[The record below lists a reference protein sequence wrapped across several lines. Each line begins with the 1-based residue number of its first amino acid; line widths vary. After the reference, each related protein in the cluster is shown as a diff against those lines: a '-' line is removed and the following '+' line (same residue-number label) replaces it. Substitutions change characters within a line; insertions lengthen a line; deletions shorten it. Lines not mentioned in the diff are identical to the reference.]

1 MARRR
6 AASGIT
12 KHRVGGVAGAR
23 SRFTATSAGGVR
35 QSLKPRTAPQ
45 AVEPEALVA
54 TAWFDSGEEGEPY
67 SATIRFTGRRTPTGG
82 DSAARR
88 TFAQDETIDTVVRG
102 TGPVSIT
109 AWVYGL
115 EPGEWTVNAE
125 LLRTPTGIRESP
137 VRPDRAGRVPISL
150 AAWSWRHWAVSTA
163 TAASLKTRWAPLAPL
178 ARQPAVLPGVY
189 LAFAIVG
196 FLVALG
202 SQAAILTREHI
213 DVGSSLAASLIALL
227 AGLIGAKLWYAVLH
241 PDESII
247 KGGWA
252 VDGFLVVA
260 PLVAVVALRALD
272 LPAGAVLDAVAPGVF
287 LAVAIGRV
295 GCFLTG
301 CCAGRCTAARWG
313 VWSSDRRVGARRI
326 PAQLLESGAGL
337 VIGVATSLVVM
348 ADRLPVHGAVFVTS
362 LAAYA
367 VVRQALLRMRAERR
381 ASYRTLPMTAAAAG
395 FVVLGVGLFSFH
407 SGPMIAP

>member
-1 MARRR
+1 
-6 AASGIT
+6 
-12 KHRVGGVAGAR
+12 
-23 SRFTATSAGGVR
+23 
-35 QSLKPRTAPQ
+35 
-45 AVEPEALVA
+45 
-54 TAWFDSGEEGEPY
+54 
-67 SATIRFTGRRTPTGG
+67 
-82 DSAARR
+82 
-88 TFAQDETIDTVVRG
+88 
-102 TGPVSIT
+102 
-109 AWVYGL
+109 
-115 EPGEWTVNAE
+115 
-125 LLRTPTGIRESP
+125 
-137 VRPDRAGRVPISL
+137 VPISL

-348 ADRLPVHGAVFVTS
+348 ADRLPVHGAVFVAS

-395 FVVLGVGLFSFH
+395 FVVLGVGLFSVH